1 MSKVLKSTYFGHAWL
16 CTPKMIRSTK
26 TFVFIWRQKLILI
39 LHGPFFPKFGQNEF
53 FWKKS
58 FCWFL
63 NIQIIYHQAKN
74 EKKLI
79 TDSWEKCQTNGQ
91 TDRQATRQTNRH
103 EDRQRDRRPN
113 GQTNNGDFIGP
124 CERRG
129 SKKKERQKYK
139 TKFKTDVRHDP
150 NNWVNK

>member
-1 MSKVLKSTYFGHAWL
+1 MSKVLKSTYFGHA
-16 CTPKMIRSTK
+16 KMIRSTC
-26 TFVFIWRQKLILI
+26 RKLWCLS
-39 LHGPFFPKFGQNEF
+39 GVKNSFWFFTDLFSQNLGKMNF
-53 FWKKS
+53 SGKKS

-63 NIQIIYHQAKN
+63 NIQIIYHHAKN

-79 TDSWEKCQTNGQ
+79 TNSWEKCQTNGQ

-139 TKFKTDVRHDP
+139 TKFKTDIRHDP